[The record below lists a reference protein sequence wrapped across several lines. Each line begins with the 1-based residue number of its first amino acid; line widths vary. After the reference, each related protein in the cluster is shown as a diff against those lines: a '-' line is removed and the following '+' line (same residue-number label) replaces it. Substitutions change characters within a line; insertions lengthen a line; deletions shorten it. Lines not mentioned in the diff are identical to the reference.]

1 MFIFPGSLSPPALP
15 SPAPD
20 ASDRPARI
28 LLDQDAYI
36 AAGHR
41 NATTAAT
48 ISLDGRAFEVSFW
61 AADPP
66 AVSHFC
72 IHCPFSKESDDGSS
86 TDFEYE
92 PRVVGAEGPFVL
104 FRVRFAADG
113 IIEDEYFMYKADARS
128 PSLVPVPP
136 PEDDLMPRV
145 NEFAVVP
152 GAGHFLVVVLCDL
165 LSASSHH
172 DLRIYS
178 SEDGAWRKERH
189 PYPCPEASFII
200 PDKVIT
206 LGDGVLGW
214 VDLRLG
220 VLVYDLLRRE
230 SRDNAHFI
238 PFPYPFPENR
248 DRVKEINKGDP
259 AFGVRD
265 VAVTD
270 DGVIKFIE
278 MEHRWIVNTILP
290 PVVPTPEK
298 PVDPTHKGVLYD
310 SDLIVSQS
318 QKKHHGRHMVPKP
331 KPVPRRRDG
340 WRVVTW
346 TRTISSNCWHQGH
359 IIDVDDISVDD
370 ALFSSMMMSAD
381 DLGVERDDESSKFRD
396 LSSAL
401 PTLVSMDGDHDVLY
415 LKTLVTVKP
424 KGRAMGFVVSVDL
437 GEKKLK
443 AFHLFNFASHDPVEY
458 AYRPCSLSEHLHMT
472 SDGAQTGVQEPSG
485 GYITRNNQP
494 LKIERLGRA
503 TPARQR
509 IQPQALKIGVLHDPD
524 SLARAAA
531 KETLSDQNVV
541 FPTSTICPPHP
552 PQPNVNQPT
561 WIGNHP
567 HTQNV
572 NPHHLSRSTGSYLP
586 VPQPPQQNIINL
598 PQPQHPNIN
607 YWSGIGNHHGMNQ
620 YHQQWNGGGYYPRP
634 PSSIIQSQQR
644 PTNLQG
650 NGTYP
655 GHLPDHANVHQ
666 PGILGARPFPG
677 YVNLHQPGIQHTGP
691 FPPHANVHQ
700 PGTPLHPTNF
710 HQPDRRGDVLSVR
723 GDSARGRQRRRDA
736 GSSPRAPGG
745 CDLLIAG
752 FNYLSST
759 TAAAYAP
766 HPAIGVQIW
775 GSNHWIRRFL
785 AAQCSHTL

>member
-472 SDGAQTGVQEPSG
+472 S
-485 GYITRNNQP
+485 
-494 LKIERLGRA
+494 
-503 TPARQR
+503 
-509 IQPQALKIGVLHDPD
+509 
-524 SLARAAA
+524 
-531 KETLSDQNVV
+531 
-541 FPTSTICPPHP
+541 
-552 PQPNVNQPT
+552 
-561 WIGNHP
+561 
-567 HTQNV
+567 
-572 NPHHLSRSTGSYLP
+572 

-677 YVNLHQPGIQHTGP
+677 QAFCPQARSLATSTFIGLTLCPPNKLLTNTNVAKLPGSGSRGQEVVRRLRYGR
-691 FPPHANVHQ
+691 
-700 PGTPLHPTNF
+700 PGN
-710 HQPDRRGDVLSVR
+710 
-723 GDSARGRQRRRDA
+723 
-736 GSSPRAPGG
+736 GS
-745 CDLLIAG
+745 
-752 FNYLSST
+752 
-759 TAAAYAP
+759 
-766 HPAIGVQIW
+766 GVE
-775 GSNHWIRRFL
+775 NR
-785 AAQCSHTL
+785 